1 MYKYTVTY
9 LCPVMYVQMYNS
21 DIYVHLY
28 NSHISRIFLAYF
40 IQRASNSKL
49 QQEAYFL

>member
-1 MYKYTVTY
+1 MYVQIYSY
-9 LCPVMYVQMYNS
+9 IFMSMYVQMYNS

-49 QQEAYFL
+49 QQQAYFL